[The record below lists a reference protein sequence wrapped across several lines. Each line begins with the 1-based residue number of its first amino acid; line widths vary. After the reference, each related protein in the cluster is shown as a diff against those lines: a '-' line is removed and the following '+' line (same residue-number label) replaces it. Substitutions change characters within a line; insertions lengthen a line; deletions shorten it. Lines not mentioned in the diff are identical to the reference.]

1 MRIRRTIAA
10 SVLAIAVLG
19 GSSSAVFGHECIIAN
34 RSDQGNAGALHSKVW
49 VPLTLADIFG
59 FIHGA
64 VGGPALT
71 PAQIDWAVAEAVDQG
86 LPANGWVVNG
96 KVTIGAGSSNPNL
109 SNGRG
114 LDHLSIVH
122 GEHIVGIYFAAL
134 EH

>member
-10 SVLAIAVLG
+10 SALAIAVLG

-59 FIHGA
+59 FIHGV
-64 VGGPALT
+64 VGGAPLS
-71 PAQIDWAVAEAVDQG
+71 PAQIDWAVGEAVNQG

-96 KVTIGAGSSNPNL
+96 KVTIGEGSSNPNIAD
-109 SNGRG
+109 GRG
-114 LDHLSIVH
+114 LDHLSVAY
-122 GEHIVGIYFAAL
+122 GEQIVGIYFAAL
-134 EH
+134 AH